1 MKKYVLSLVFAMAV
15 AIGAKA
21 QFSLGIKGGVN
32 YSTLSSSN
40 FNSSSVAGYEAGL
53 FARIGGAFY
62 LQPEAYLSSSGG
74 SFTSNDNSYSGK
86 VTFTNLNIPV
96 LVGLRFG
103 PKNLNLRAM
112 AGPMYIS
119 ALSKNENI
127 STAFSTAYANFGDAY
142 RKNMLGYQ
150 AGAGIDLGP
159 ITADLRYQGNFND
172 INSNYSQ
179 QQHIWA
185 LSVGF
190 KIL

>member
-1 MKKYVLSLVFAMAV
+1 MKKYVLSLAVLMAV
-15 AIGAKA
+15 AIDAKA

-53 FARIGGAFY
+53 FARIGGALY

-119 ALSKNENI
+119 ALSTNESI
-127 STAFSTAYANFGDAY
+127 STAFSSAYANFGDAY
-142 RKNMLGYQ
+142 KKNQLGYQ
-150 AGAGIDLGP
+150 VGGGVDLGP
-159 ITADLRYQGNFND
+159 ITADLRYQGNFGD

-185 LSVGF
+185 LSVGLKF
-190 KIL
+190 L